1 MRSGVQARL
10 TRPGD
15 QPLPCVRSFVPGEAQ
30 AGYTPA
36 THPIAAPARLRLPS
50 PQRNYL
56 TDCVSR
62 RRALEFAGSFLS
74 GPDRGAARHRAGISH
89 EAESPAPSSKL
100 RST

>member
-1 MRSGVQARL
+1 MSGPPNCQARL

-62 RRALEFAGSFLS
+62 RRALEFAGSFAIWP
-74 GPDRGAARHRAGISH
+74 GPRGRTPQGRDLARG
-89 EAESPAPSSKL
+89 
-100 RST
+100 